1 MSAGLKAANLPKILI
16 TGSDGQV
23 GFELTR
29 TLAPLGQIKAL
40 VRADLDLSDAQALRA
55 LLDTEQPDIIVNPA
69 AYTAVDKAESDVAAA
84 YAVNERAPAVMAQ
97 WAAAHGA
104 FMVHYSTD
112 YVFEGSGE
120 TPYVE
125 DDAVAPQSVYG
136 ASKEKGEQAVRA
148 TLPEHFIFRTSWV
161 FGAHGANFLK
171 TMLRLMQERE
181 TLNVVADQIGAPTSA
196 ALLAD
201 VTAHVVRDT
210 WQKRQLNELID
221 YGTYHL
227 VAGGETS
234 WHGYAQYVGQLAQ
247 AAGVP
252 LKVTPETI
260 GAIASSAY
268 PTPAKRPLNSRL
280 NTEKLQNTFGLRLPD
295 WQAGVRHAFEL
306 ITKGGAL

>member
-1 MSAGLKAANLPKILI
+1 MTAPCLPKILI
-16 TGSDGQV
+16 TGTDGQV

-29 TLAPLGQIKAL
+29 TLAPLGVIKAL
-40 VRADLDLSDAQALRA
+40 MRADLDLGDEDALRA
-55 LLDTEQPDIIVNPA
+55 LLDSEKPDIIVNPA

-161 FGAHGANFLK
+161 FGAYGANFLK

-201 VTAHVVRDT
+201 VTSHVVRDT
-210 WQKRQLNELID
+210 WQKRQLNESVD

-252 LKVTPETI
+252 LKVTPEAI
-260 GAIASSAY
+260 GAIPSSAY

-295 WQAGVRHAFEL
+295 WQEGVRRVFQL
-306 ITKGGAL
+306 ITQDL

>member
-1 MSAGLKAANLPKILI
+1 MSALRLPKILI
-16 TGSDGQV
+16 TGTDGQV
-23 GFELTR
+23 GFELKR
-29 TLAPLGQIKAL
+29 ALAPFGVVKSL
-40 VRADLDLSDAQALRA
+40 VRADLNLADVDALRA
-55 LLDTEQPDIIVNPA
+55 LLDAEQPDIIVNPA
-69 AYTAVDKAESDVAAA
+69 AYTAVDKAESDIQAA

-112 YVFEGSGE
+112 YVFEGLGE

-125 DDAVAPQSVYG
+125 GDAVAPQSVYG

-148 TLPEHFIFRTSWV
+148 TLPEHFVFRTSWV
-161 FGAHGANFLK
+161 FGAYGVNFLK
-171 TMLRLMQERE
+171 MMLRLMQERE

-201 VTAHVVRDT
+201 VTSHVVRDA
-210 WQKRQLNELID
+210 WQKRQLKGSVS

-227 VAGGETS
+227 VAAGETS
-234 WHGYAQYVGQLAQ
+234 WHGYAQYVGQLAD

-252 LKVTPETI
+252 LKIKPEAI
-260 GAIASSAY
+260 GAIPSSAY

-280 NTEKLQNTFGLRLPD
+280 NTEKLQSAFDLRLPD
-295 WQAGVRHAFEL
+295 WQSGVRHAFEL
-306 ITKGGAL
+306 IINGGAL

>member
-1 MSAGLKAANLPKILI
+1 MSASHLPKILI
-16 TGSDGQV
+16 TGTDGQV

-29 TLAPLGQIKAL
+29 TLAPLGSIKAL
-40 VRADLDLSDAQALRA
+40 VRADLDLGDADALRA
-55 LLDTEQPDIIVNPA
+55 LLDAECPDIIVNPA
-69 AYTAVDKAESDVAAA
+69 AYTAVDKAESDVDAA
-84 YAVNERAPAVMAQ
+84 YAVNEQAPAVMAQ

-112 YVFEGSGE
+112 YVFEGLGE

-148 TLPEHFIFRTSWV
+148 VLAEHFMFRTSWV
-161 FGAHGANFLK
+161 FGAYGANFLK
-171 TMLRLMQERE
+171 TMLRLMQERDA
-181 TLNVVADQIGAPTSA
+181 LNVVADQIGAPTSA

-201 VTAHVVRDT
+201 VTAHVVRDA
-210 WQKRQLNELID
+210 WQKRQHHESVD

-247 AAGVP
+247 AAGLQ
-252 LKVTPETI
+252 LKVAPDAI
-260 GAIASSAY
+260 GAIPSSAY
-268 PTPAKRPLNSRL
+268 PTPAKRPFNSRL

-295 WQAGVRHAFEL
+295 WQEGVRQVFTL
-306 ITKGGAL
+306 IQP

>member
-1 MSAGLKAANLPKILI
+1 MSAPRLPKILI
-16 TGSDGQV
+16 TGTDGQV

-29 TLAPLGQIKAL
+29 TLAPLGVIKAL
-40 VRADLDLSDAQALRA
+40 VRADLDLGDADALRA
-55 LLDTEQPDIIVNPA
+55 LLDAEQPDIIVNPA
-69 AYTAVDKAESDVAAA
+69 AYTAVDKAESDVEAA
-84 YAVNERAPAVMAQ
+84 YAVNEHAPAVMAQ

-161 FGAHGANFLK
+161 FGAYGANFLK

-201 VTAHVVRDT
+201 VTSHVVRDT
-210 WQKRQLNELID
+210 WQKRQLNDSVD

-252 LKVTPETI
+252 LKVTPEAI
-260 GAIASSAY
+260 GAIPSSAY
-268 PTPAKRPLNSRL
+268 PTPTKRPLNSRL
-280 NTEKLQNTFGLRLPD
+280 NTEKLQNTFDLRLPD

>member
-1 MSAGLKAANLPKILI
+1 MSAPRLPKILV
-16 TGSDGQV
+16 TGTDGQV

-40 VRADLDLSDAQALRA
+40 VRADLDLGDVDALRA
-55 LLDTEQPDIIVNPA
+55 LLDAEQPDIIVNPA
-69 AYTAVDKAESDVAAA
+69 AYTAVDKAESDVSAA
-84 YAVNERAPAVMAQ
+84 YVVNEHAPVVMAQ

-148 TLPEHFIFRTSWV
+148 ALPAHFIFRTSWV
-161 FGAHGANFLK
+161 FGAYGANFLK
-171 TMLRLMQERE
+171 AMLRLMQERDA
-181 TLNVVADQIGAPTSA
+181 LNVVADQIGAPTSA

-201 VTAHVVRDT
+201 VTAHVVRET
-210 WQKRQLNELID
+210 WQKRQANEWVD

-227 VAGGETS
+227 VASGETS

-247 AAGVP
+247 AAGLP
-252 LKVTPETI
+252 LKVAPEAI
-260 GAIASSAY
+260 GAIPSSAY
-268 PTPAKRPLNSRL
+268 PTPATRPFNSRL
-280 NTEKLQNTFGLRLPD
+280 NTEKIQNTFGLRLPS
-295 WQAGVRHAFEL
+295 WQEGVRQVFTL
-306 ITKGGAL
+306 IQP

>member
-1 MSAGLKAANLPKILI
+1 MSAPRLPKILV
-16 TGSDGQV
+16 TGTDGQV

-40 VRADLDLSDAQALRA
+40 VRADLDLGDVDALRA
-55 LLDTEQPDIIVNPA
+55 LLDAEQPDIIVNPA
-69 AYTAVDKAESDVAAA
+69 AYTAVDKAESDVSAA
-84 YAVNERAPAVMAQ
+84 YAVNEHAPVVMAQ

-148 TLPEHFIFRTSWV
+148 ALPAHFIFRTSWV
-161 FGAHGANFLK
+161 FGAYGANFLK
-171 TMLRLMQERE
+171 TMLRLMQERDA
-181 TLNVVADQIGAPTSA
+181 LNVVADQIGAPTSA

-201 VTAHVVRDT
+201 VTAHVVRET
-210 WQKRQLNELID
+210 WQKRQANEWVD

-227 VAGGETS
+227 VASGETS

-247 AAGVP
+247 AAGLP
-252 LKVTPETI
+252 LKVAPEAI
-260 GAIASSAY
+260 GAIPSSAY
-268 PTPAKRPLNSRL
+268 PTPATRPFNSRL
-280 NTEKLQNTFGLRLPD
+280 NTEKIQNTFGLRLPS
-295 WQAGVRHAFEL
+295 WQEGVRQVFTL
-306 ITKGGAL
+306 IQS

>member
-1 MSAGLKAANLPKILI
+1 MSAPRLPKILI
-16 TGSDGQV
+16 TGTDGQV

-29 TLAPLGQIKAL
+29 TLAPLGVIKAL
-40 VRADLDLSDAQALRA
+40 VRADLDLGDADALRA
-55 LLDTEQPDIIVNPA
+55 LLDAEQPDIIVNPA
-69 AYTAVDKAESDVAAA
+69 AYTAVDKAESDVEAA

-161 FGAHGANFLK
+161 FGAYGANFLK

-201 VTAHVVRDT
+201 VTSHVVRDT
-210 WQKRQLNELID
+210 WQKRQLNDSVD

-234 WHGYAQYVGQLAQ
+234 WHGYAQYIGRLAQ
-247 AAGVP
+247 VAGLS
-252 LKVTPETI
+252 LKVAPEAI
-260 GAIASSAY
+260 GAIPSSAY
-268 PTPAKRPLNSRL
+268 PTPTKRPLNSRL

-295 WQAGVRHAFEL
+295 WQEGVRRVFQL
-306 ITKGGAL
+306 ITQDL

>member
-1 MSAGLKAANLPKILI
+1 MSAPRLPKILI
-16 TGSDGQV
+16 TGTDGQV

-29 TLAPLGQIKAL
+29 TLAPLGVIKAL
-40 VRADLDLSDAQALRA
+40 VRAGLDLGDADALRA
-55 LLDTEQPDIIVNPA
+55 LLDAECPDIIVNPA
-69 AYTAVDKAESDVAAA
+69 AYTAVDKAESDVDAA
-84 YAVNERAPAVMAQ
+84 YAVNEQAPAVMAQ

-112 YVFEGSGE
+112 YVFEGLGE

-148 TLPEHFIFRTSWV
+148 VLAEHFMFRTSWV
-161 FGAHGANFLK
+161 FGAYGANFLK
-171 TMLRLMQERE
+171 TMLRLMQERDA
-181 TLNVVADQIGAPTSA
+181 LNVVADQIGAPTSA

-201 VTAHVVRDT
+201 VTAHVVRDA
-210 WQKRQLNELID
+210 WQKRQHHESVD

-247 AAGVP
+247 AAGLQ
-252 LKVTPETI
+252 LKVAPDAI
-260 GAIASSAY
+260 GAIPSSAY
-268 PTPAKRPLNSRL
+268 PTPAKRPFNSRL

-295 WQAGVRHAFEL
+295 WQEGVRQVFTL
-306 ITKGGAL
+306 IQP

>member
-1 MSAGLKAANLPKILI
+1 MSAPRLPKILV
-16 TGSDGQV
+16 TGTDGQV

-40 VRADLDLSDAQALRA
+40 VRADLDLGDVDALRA
-55 LLDTEQPDIIVNPA
+55 LLDAEQPDIIVNPA
-69 AYTAVDKAESDVAAA
+69 AYTAVDKAESDVSAA
-84 YAVNERAPAVMAQ
+84 YVVNEHAPVVMAQ

-148 TLPEHFIFRTSWV
+148 ALPAHFIFRTSWV
-161 FGAHGANFLK
+161 FGAYGANFLK
-171 TMLRLMQERE
+171 AMLRLMQERDA
-181 TLNVVADQIGAPTSA
+181 LNVVADQIGAPTSA

-201 VTAHVVRDT
+201 VTAHVVRET
-210 WQKRQLNELID
+210 WQKRQANEWVD

-227 VAGGETS
+227 VASGETS

-247 AAGVP
+247 AAGLP
-252 LKVTPETI
+252 LKVAPEAI
-260 GAIASSAY
+260 GAIPSSAY
-268 PTPAKRPLNSRL
+268 PTPATRPFNSRL
-280 NTEKLQNTFGLRLPD
+280 NTEKIQNTFGLRLPS
-295 WQAGVRHAFEL
+295 WQEGVRQVFTL
-306 ITKGGAL
+306 IQS

>member
-1 MSAGLKAANLPKILI
+1 MSAPRLPKILI
-16 TGSDGQV
+16 TGTDGQV

-29 TLAPLGQIKAL
+29 TLAPLGVIKAL
-40 VRADLDLSDAQALRA
+40 MRADLDLGDEDALRT
-55 LLDTEQPDIIVNPA
+55 LLDAEHPDIIVNPA

-104 FMVHYSTD
+104 FMVHDSTD
-112 YVFEGSGE
+112 YVSEGSGE

-161 FGAHGANFLK
+161 FGAYGANFLK

-201 VTAHVVRDT
+201 VTSHVVRDT
-210 WQKRQLNELID
+210 WQKRQLNESVD

-234 WHGYAQYVGQLAQ
+234 WHGYAQYVGQLADRQ
-247 AAGVP
+247 SV
-252 LKVTPETI
+252 V
-260 GAIASSAY
+260 
-268 PTPAKRPLNSRL
+268 
-280 NTEKLQNTFGLRLPD
+280 
-295 WQAGVRHAFEL
+295 
-306 ITKGGAL
+306 

>member
-1 MSAGLKAANLPKILI
+1 M
-16 TGSDGQV
+16 
-23 GFELTR
+23 
-29 TLAPLGQIKAL
+29 
-40 VRADLDLSDAQALRA
+40 
-55 LLDTEQPDIIVNPA
+55 
-69 AYTAVDKAESDVAAA
+69 
-84 YAVNERAPAVMAQ
+84 
-97 WAAAHGA
+97 
-104 FMVHYSTD
+104 
-112 YVFEGSGE
+112 FEGSGE

-125 DDAVAPQSVYG
+125 NDAVAPQSVYG

-210 WQKRQLNELID
+210 WQKRQLNESID

-234 WHGYAQYVGQLAQ
+234 WYGYAQYVGRLAQ
-247 AAGVP
+247 AADVP
-252 LKVTPETI
+252 LKIMPEAI
-260 GAIASSAY
+260 GAIPSSAY

-280 NTEKLQNTFGLRLPD
+280 NTEKLQSTFGLRLPD

>member
-125 DDAVAPQSVYG
+125 NDAVAPQSVYG

-161 FGAHGANFLK
+161 FGAYGANFLK

-201 VTAHVVRDT
+201 VTSHVVRDT
-210 WQKRQLNELID
+210 WQKRQLNDSVD

-234 WHGYAQYVGQLAQ
+234 WHGYAQYIGRLAQ
-247 AAGVP
+247 VAGLS
-252 LKVTPETI
+252 LKVAPEAI
-260 GAIASSAY
+260 GAIPSSAY
-268 PTPAKRPLNSRL
+268 PTPTKRPLNSRL

-295 WQAGVRHAFEL
+295 WQEGVRRVFQL
-306 ITKGGAL
+306 ITQDL

>member
-1 MSAGLKAANLPKILI
+1 MSAPRLPKILI
-16 TGSDGQV
+16 TGTDGQV

-29 TLAPLGQIKAL
+29 TLAPLGVIKAL
-40 VRADLDLSDAQALRA
+40 VRADLDLGDADALRA
-55 LLDTEQPDIIVNPA
+55 LLDAEQPDIIVNPA
-69 AYTAVDKAESDVAAA
+69 AYTAVDKAESDVEAA

-161 FGAHGANFLK
+161 FGAYGANFLK

-201 VTAHVVRDT
+201 VTSHVVRDT
-210 WQKRQLNELID
+210 WQKRQLNESVD

-252 LKVTPETI
+252 LKVTPEAI
-260 GAIASSAY
+260 GAIPSSAY

-295 WQAGVRHAFEL
+295 WQEGVRRVFQL
-306 ITKGGAL
+306 ITQDL

>member
-1 MSAGLKAANLPKILI
+1 MSASHLPKILI
-16 TGSDGQV
+16 TGTDGQV

-40 VRADLDLSDAQALRA
+40 VRADLDLGDQDALRA
-55 LLDTEQPDIIVNPA
+55 LLDAERPDIIVNPA

-84 YAVNERAPAVMAQ
+84 YAVNEQAPAVMAQ
-97 WAAAHGA
+97 WAAEHGA

-112 YVFEGSGE
+112 YVFEGLGE

-161 FGAHGANFLK
+161 FGAYGANFLK

-201 VTAHVVRDT
+201 VTSHVVRDT
-210 WQKRQLNELID
+210 WQKRQLNESVD

-252 LKVTPETI
+252 LKVTPEAI
-260 GAIASSAY
+260 GAIPSSAY
-268 PTPAKRPLNSRL
+268 PTPAKRPFNSRL

-295 WQAGVRHAFEL
+295 WQEGVRRVFQL
-306 ITKGGAL
+306 ITQDL

>member
-1 MSAGLKAANLPKILI
+1 MSAAVSLPKILL
-16 TGSDGQV
+16 TGADGQV
-23 GFELTR
+23 GFELKR
-29 TLAPLGQIKAL
+29 TLAPLGLIKTL
-40 VRADLDLSDAQALRA
+40 VRADLDLTDEVA
-55 LLDTEQPDIIVNPA
+55 LLAVLDAEQPDIIVNPA
-69 AYTAVDKAESDVAAA
+69 AYTAVDKAESDVDAA
-84 YAVNERAPAVMAQ
+84 YAVNARAPEIMAQ
-97 WAAAHGA
+97 WAKSHGA
-104 FMVHYSTD
+104 LMIHYSTD
-112 YVFEGSGE
+112 YVFEGWGE
-120 TPYVE
+120 QPHSKTKA
-125 DDAVAPQSVYG
+125 DARQSVYE
-136 ASKEKGEQAVRA
+136 KKKKKGEQAVRN

-161 FGAHGANFLK
+161 FGAYGANFLK
-171 TMLRLMQERE
+171 TMLRLMQERD

>member
-1 MSAGLKAANLPKILI
+1 MSAPRLPKILI
-16 TGSDGQV
+16 TGTDGQV

-29 TLAPLGQIKAL
+29 TLAPLGVIKAL
-40 VRADLDLSDAQALRA
+40 MRADLDLGDEDALRT
-55 LLDTEQPDIIVNPA
+55 LLDAEHPDIIVNPA

-125 DDAVAPQSVYG
+125 NDAVAPQSVYG

-161 FGAHGANFLK
+161 FGAYGANFLK

-201 VTAHVVRDT
+201 VTSHVVRDT
-210 WQKRQLNELID
+210 WQKRQLNDSVD

>member
-1 MSAGLKAANLPKILI
+1 MSAPRLPKILV
-16 TGSDGQV
+16 TGTDGQV

-40 VRADLDLSDAQALRA
+40 VRADLDLGDVDALRA
-55 LLDTEQPDIIVNPA
+55 LLDAEQPDIIVNPA
-69 AYTAVDKAESDVAAA
+69 AYTAVDKAESDVSAA
-84 YAVNERAPAVMAQ
+84 YVVNEHAPVVMAQ

-148 TLPEHFIFRTSWV
+148 ALPAHFIFRTSWV
-161 FGAHGANFLK
+161 FGAYGANFLK
-171 TMLRLMQERE
+171 TMLRLMQERDA
-181 TLNVVADQIGAPTSA
+181 LNVVADQIGAPTSA

-201 VTAHVVRDT
+201 VTAHVVRET
-210 WQKRQLNELID
+210 WQKRQANEWVD

-227 VAGGETS
+227 VASGETS

-247 AAGVP
+247 AAGLP
-252 LKVTPETI
+252 LKVAPEAI
-260 GAIASSAY
+260 GAIPSSAY
-268 PTPAKRPLNSRL
+268 PTPATRPFNSRL
-280 NTEKLQNTFGLRLPD
+280 NTEKIQNTFGLRLPS
-295 WQAGVRHAFEL
+295 WQEGVRQVFTL
-306 ITKGGAL
+306 IQS

>member
-1 MSAGLKAANLPKILI
+1 MSAPRLPKILV
-16 TGSDGQV
+16 TGTDGQV

-40 VRADLDLSDAQALRA
+40 VRADLDLGDVDALRA
-55 LLDTEQPDIIVNPA
+55 LLDAEQPDIIVNPA
-69 AYTAVDKAESDVAAA
+69 AYTAVDKAESDVSAA
-84 YAVNERAPAVMAQ
+84 YAVNEHAPVVMAQ

-148 TLPEHFIFRTSWV
+148 ALPAHFIFRTSWV
-161 FGAHGANFLK
+161 FGAYGANFLK
-171 TMLRLMQERE
+171 TMLRLMQERD

-210 WQKRQLNELID
+210 WQKRQANEWVD
-221 YGTYHL
+221 YGIYHL
-227 VAGGETS
+227 VASGETS

-247 AAGVP
+247 AAGLP
-252 LKVTPETI
+252 LKVAPEAI
-260 GAIASSAY
+260 GAIPSSAY
-268 PTPAKRPLNSRL
+268 PTPATRPFNSRL
-280 NTEKLQNTFGLRLPD
+280 NTEKIQNTFGLRLPS
-295 WQAGVRHAFEL
+295 WQEGVRQVFTL
-306 ITKGGAL
+306 IQS

>member
-1 MSAGLKAANLPKILI
+1 MSAPRLPKILI
-16 TGSDGQV
+16 TGTDGQV

-29 TLAPLGQIKAL
+29 TLAPLGVIKAL
-40 VRADLDLSDAQALRA
+40 MRADLDLGDEDALRT
-55 LLDTEQPDIIVNPA
+55 LLDAEHPDIIVNPA

-112 YVFEGSGE
+112 YVFDGLGE

-125 DDAVAPQSVYG
+125 EDLVAPQSVYG

-148 TLPEHFIFRTSWV
+148 VLLEHFIFRTSWV

-201 VTAHVVRDT
+201 VTSHVVRDT
-210 WQKRQLNELID
+210 WQKRQLNDSVD

-234 WHGYAQYVGQLAQ
+234 WHGYAQYIGRLAQ
-247 AAGVP
+247 VAGLS
-252 LKVTPETI
+252 LKVAPEAI
-260 GAIASSAY
+260 GAIPSSAY
-268 PTPAKRPLNSRL
+268 PTPTKRPLNSRL

-295 WQAGVRHAFEL
+295 WQEGVRRVFQL
-306 ITKGGAL
+306 ITQDL

>member
-1 MSAGLKAANLPKILI
+1 MSAVVSLPKILL
-16 TGSDGQV
+16 TGADGQV
-23 GFELTR
+23 GFELKR
-29 TLAPLGQIKAL
+29 TLAPLGLIKTL
-40 VRADLDLSDAQALRA
+40 VRADLDLTDEVA
-55 LLDTEQPDIIVNPA
+55 LLAVLDAEQPDIIVNPA
-69 AYTAVDKAESDVAAA
+69 AYTAVDKAESDVDAA
-84 YAVNERAPAVMAQ
+84 YAVNARAPEIMAQ
-97 WAAAHGA
+97 WAKSHGA
-104 FMVHYSTD
+104 LMIHYSTD
-112 YVFEGSGE
+112 YVFEGWGE
-120 TPYVE
+120 QPYSE
-125 DDAVAPQSVYG
+125 TDAVAPQSVYG
-136 ASKEKGEQAVRA
+136 TSKEKGEQAVRN

-161 FGAHGANFLK
+161 FGAYGANFLK
-171 TMLRLMQERE
+171 TMLRLMQERD

-210 WQKRQLNELID
+210 WQKRQLNELVD

>member
-1 MSAGLKAANLPKILI
+1 MSAPRLPKILV
-16 TGSDGQV
+16 TGTDGQV

-29 TLAPLGQIKAL
+29 TLAPLGQIKSL
-40 VRADLDLSDAQALRA
+40 VRADLDLGDVDALRA
-55 LLDTEQPDIIVNPA
+55 LLDAEQPDIIVNPA
-69 AYTAVDKAESDVAAA
+69 AYTAVDKAESDVSAA
-84 YAVNERAPAVMAQ
+84 YAVNEHAPVVMAQ

-148 TLPEHFIFRTSWV
+148 ALPAHFIFRTSWV
-161 FGAHGANFLK
+161 FGAYGANFLK
-171 TMLRLMQERE
+171 TMLRLMQERDA
-181 TLNVVADQIGAPTSA
+181 LNVVADQIGAPTSA

-201 VTAHVVRDT
+201 VTAHVVRET
-210 WQKRQLNELID
+210 WQKRQANEWVD

-227 VAGGETS
+227 VASGETS

-247 AAGVP
+247 AAGLP
-252 LKVTPETI
+252 LKIAPEAI
-260 GAIASSAY
+260 GAIPSSAY
-268 PTPAKRPLNSRL
+268 PTPATRPFNSRL
-280 NTEKLQNTFGLRLPD
+280 NTEKIQNTFGLRLPS
-295 WQAGVRHAFEL
+295 WQEGVRQVFTL
-306 ITKGGAL
+306 IQS

>member
-1 MSAGLKAANLPKILI
+1 MSASHLPKILI
-16 TGSDGQV
+16 TGTDGQV

-29 TLAPLGQIKAL
+29 TLAPLGSIKAL
-40 VRADLDLSDAQALRA
+40 VRADLDLGDADALRA
-55 LLDTEQPDIIVNPA
+55 LLDAECPDIIVNPA
-69 AYTAVDKAESDVAAA
+69 AYTAVDKAESDVDAA
-84 YAVNERAPAVMAQ
+84 YAVNEQAPAVMAQ

-112 YVFEGSGE
+112 YVFEGLGE

-136 ASKEKGEQAVRA
+136 ASKEKGEQAVRSA
-148 TLPEHFIFRTSWV
+148 LPEHFIFRTSWV
-161 FGAHGANFLK
+161 FGAYGANFLK
-171 TMLRLMQERE
+171 TMLRLMQERDA
-181 TLNVVADQIGAPTSA
+181 LNVVADQIGAPTSA

-201 VTAHVVRDT
+201 VTAHVVRDA
-210 WQKRQLNELID
+210 WQKRQHHESVD

-247 AAGVP
+247 AAGLS
-252 LKVTPETI
+252 LKVTPDAI
-260 GAIASSAY
+260 GAIPSSAY
-268 PTPAKRPLNSRL
+268 PTPAKRPFNSRL

-295 WQAGVRHAFEL
+295 WQEGVRQVFTL
-306 ITKGGAL
+306 IQP